1 MNRLRDINP
10 LHDRYGFLSLVAFG
24 AAVLLLGLLLRS
36 DLFLSIV
43 NFVLEI
49 LGWVGILGGAATA
62 TAGVAAFG
70 NERGWWD
77 RLIEF
82 SGQSEKRYP
91 MIRGLS
97 GSAMF
102 LLVLV
107 FFFLPWISVSCFGD
121 EVLAASGA
129 DVMGIT
135 RIDDIPSDV
144 ADGDYGIGD
153 ALGSEAALL
162 YVAALLAI
170 AGGALFF
177 LPEKRGSYIRA
188 GIAGAGL
195 LCILAFVFLTLL
207 SIASEMGVGIGELE
221 DAGIVVS
228 WKFGLWL
235 SLLGFIAAAAL
246 QFVPMPFADRGDEM
260 IGPGN
265 VDVSGFQS
273 VKPPPDD
280 ETDDGG

>member
-49 LGWVGILGGAATA
+49 LGWVGILGGAAIA
-62 TAGVAAFG
+62 AAGVAAFG
-70 NERGWWD
+70 NERGWWN

-82 SGQSEKRYP
+82 SGQSERKYP

-107 FFFLPWISVSCFGD
+107 FFFLPWMSVSCFGD
-121 EVLAASGA
+121 EVLTASGA

-144 ADGDYGIGD
+144 AGDDYGIGN

-162 YVAALLAI
+162 YVAALLAV
-170 AGGALFF
+170 AGGVLFF
-177 LPEKRGSYIRA
+177 LPEKRGSYTRA

-195 LCILAFVFLTLL
+195 LCVLAFVFLTLS

-221 DAGIVVS
+221 DAGMVVS

-235 SLLGFIAAAAL
+235 TLLGLIAAAAL
-246 QFVPMPFADRGDEM
+246 QFVPMPSANRGD
-260 IGPGN
+260 
-265 VDVSGFQS
+265 
-273 VKPPPDD
+273 
-280 ETDDGG
+280 